1 MDCQYGRSLKQETN
15 KLERQY
21 VPKEGELLTFNVEI
35 TDLRKRERKGEK
47 VIHLEEVDKVKPAV
61 DG

>member
-1 MDCQYGRSLKQETN
+1 MDSQYGRSLKKETN

-21 VPKEGELLTFNVEI
+21 VPKERELLTFNVEI
-35 TDLRKRERKGEK
+35 TDMRKRERKGEK
-47 VIHLEEVDKVKPAV
+47 VTHLEEVDKVKPAV